1 MSLET
6 KPPVQRWRDFAQFE
20 RRLLTFLAAELE
32 ATGLAFED
40 STDGA
45 AGVLSRLAEDA
56 RRRGDQTLQGDITQL
71 VVRLQSV
78 DRRRQELQQIAS
90 VIGELL
96 RQQAEVA
103 ETCGLADDG
112 SAPPDWTE
120 WCRRQ
125 EEAVTLAAWRKRLSA
140 ALKGEAADET
150 ADEEEDVLF

>member
-1 MSLET
+1 MSLDA
-6 KPPVQRWRDFAQFE
+6 KPPLHRWRDFAHFE

-32 ATGLAFED
+32 TTGQAFED

-45 AGVLSRLAEDA
+45 AGILAQLAEDA
-56 RRRGDQTLQGDITQL
+56 RRRGDPSLQGDITQL

-96 RQQAEVA
+96 RQQAEMA
-103 ETCGLADDG
+103 QTCGLAEEDG
-112 SAPPDWTE
+112 APPDWTE

-140 ALKGEAADET
+140 ALKGEAPAAAEDE
-150 ADEEEDVLF
+150 DEDVLF